1 MMSDE
6 TTRESTSAW
15 CRVRKA
21 AYRPLGS
28 WNWGVKTWTP
38 FEFIIEINGGNKVW
52 FFPHCAFSFSLF
64 PSRYVAWNDLQ
75 IHWAECSSWA
85 SYFFEMF
92 GTRLSTTPG
101 NSTSFIRRKKE
112 HIADHPTLIFLSF
125 HVVSQFTWLL
135 DSQPILDVT
144 SLHRYAMGQYVDISG
159 DVISHL
165 NISHVHAEDGGLYKC
180 IAANSVGSA
189 SHSARLNI
197 FGQPFVRAISP
208 VKAIAGEDF
217 IVFCP
222 FSGYPIENIRWEK
235 AGIEITSS
243 KKQLNYVWS
252 ISWNIKMFLISP
264 KILDML
270 HQIFSKAVSSESIK
284 SIRLTILEAT
294 RASYDQEMEMKLD
307 AILSLT

>member
-101 NSTSFIRRKKE
+101 NSTSFIRRKKRT
-112 HIADHPTLIFLSF
+112 HCWSPDINFPL
-125 HVVSQFTWLL
+125 VSRRF
-135 DSQPILDVT
+135 SV
-144 SLHRYAMGQYVDISG
+144 YV
-159 DVISHL
+159 
-165 NISHVHAEDGGLYKC
+165 
-180 IAANSVGSA
+180 AARFATHTRRNVSA
-189 SHSARLNI
+189 SLCN
-197 FGQPFVRAISP
+197 G
-208 VKAIAGEDF
+208 
-217 IVFCP
+217 
-222 FSGYPIENIRWEK
+222 PIRRYIRWC
-235 AGIEITSS
+235 
-243 KKQLNYVWS
+243 
-252 ISWNIKMFLISP
+252 
-264 KILDML
+264 
-270 HQIFSKAVSSESIK
+270 H
-284 SIRLTILEAT
+284 
-294 RASYDQEMEMKLD
+294 
-307 AILSLT
+307 